1 MSSFEYR
8 IQINKNIRLNE
19 LKVEKLNSL
28 IDRLVRERD
37 MAAENVRQLER
48 KFRKIKRRHHANL

>member
-48 KFRKIKRRHHANL
+48 KFRKIKRRLNANL

>member
-1 MSSFEYR
+1 MSFEQR

-19 LKVEKLNSL
+19 LKVEKLNTI

-37 MAAENVRQLER
+37 MAAENVRQLSKR
-48 KFRKIKRRHHANL
+48 FRKIKRRHHANL

>member
-1 MSSFEYR
+1 MSLEQR

-19 LKVEKLNSL
+19 LKVEKLNTI

-37 MAAENVRQLER
+37 MAAENVRQLSKR
-48 KFRKIKRRHHANL
+48 FRKIKRRHHANL

>member
-1 MSSFEYR
+1 MSNFEYR

-37 MAAENVRQLER
+37 MATENVRQLSR

>member
-28 IDRLVRERD
+28 IDHLVRERNS
-37 MAAENVRQLER
+37 AAENIRQLEKR
-48 KFRKIKRRHHANL
+48 FRKIKRSHHANL